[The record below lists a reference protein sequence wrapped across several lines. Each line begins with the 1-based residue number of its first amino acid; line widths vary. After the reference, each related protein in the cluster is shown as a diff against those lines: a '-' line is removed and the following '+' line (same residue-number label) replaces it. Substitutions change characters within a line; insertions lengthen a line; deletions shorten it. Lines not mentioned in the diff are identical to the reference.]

1 MEILRLSKLL
11 VDRIIKTK
19 FLSKKEIPVRSVY
32 GDEKSGIKMMHF
44 FITVSL
50 MMLLMHHR
58 RCFSML
64 ISRSVAP
71 HTILAFIAYII
82 GWIAIIPGL
91 STDLED
97 EITNSLFSKFMLLLA
112 CWTCAH
118 ILDRLAVESRTELR
132 KKCAGMIK
140 GKVREKPMSG
150 IY

>member
-1 MEILRLSKLL
+1 
-11 VDRIIKTK
+11 
-19 FLSKKEIPVRSVY
+19 
-32 GDEKSGIKMMHF
+32 MHF

-82 GWIAIIPGL
+82 GWITIIPGL

-97 EITNSLFSKFMLLLA
+97 EITNSLFSKLLLLL
-112 CWTCAH
+112 H
-118 ILDRLAVESRTELR
+118 MLDMRPYIGQVSRGVKNGVE

-140 GKVREKPMSG
+140 GKARERPMLDIS
-150 IY
+150 

>member
-1 MEILRLSKLL
+1 
-11 VDRIIKTK
+11 
-19 FLSKKEIPVRSVY
+19 
-32 GDEKSGIKMMHF
+32 
-44 FITVSL
+44 
-50 MMLLMHHR
+50 
-58 RCFSML
+58 ML

-97 EITNSLFSKFMLLLA
+97 EITNSLFSKFRVITCMLDMRPYFGQVSRR
-112 CWTCAH
+112 
-118 ILDRLAVESRTELR
+118 IKNGVE

-150 IY
+150 IS